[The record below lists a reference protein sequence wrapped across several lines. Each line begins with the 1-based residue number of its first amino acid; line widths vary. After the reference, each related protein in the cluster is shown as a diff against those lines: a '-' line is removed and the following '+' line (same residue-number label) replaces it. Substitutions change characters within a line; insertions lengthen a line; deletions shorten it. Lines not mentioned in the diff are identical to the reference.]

1 MWQLRPTPREP
12 VESGQGHPER
22 DGAFPYETRVHVDD
36 PTSRERLAK
45 AIAAQLA
52 SLSPEPRPVTVVCV
66 GSDRSTG
73 DALGPLVGT
82 RLARTAGAGL
92 TVYGTLE
99 HPVHAANL
107 SERLAAMRRHGH
119 DDLVVAIDACLGKA
133 ENVGT
138 ISVKPGP
145 LRPGSGVNKTLPPV
159 GAFHV
164 VGVVNVGG
172 FMEYFVLQ
180 NTRLSLVMR
189 LADLIADSLV
199 ESVTK
204 HWPAMAALV
213 AVSRER

>member
-1 MWQLRPTPREP
+1 MWQLRSKTWGPAQ
-12 VESGQGHPER
+12 SGH
-22 DGAFPYETRVHVDD
+22 DGPGAYARPCETRVHIDD
-36 PTSRERLAK
+36 PQSRESLAK
-45 AIAAQLA
+45 AIAAHLA
-52 SLSPEPRPVTVVCV
+52 SFSPAPRPITVVCV

-82 RLARTAGAGL
+82 RLSRAAPPGV

-99 HPVHAANL
+99 SPVHAANL
-107 SERLAAMRRHGH
+107 AERLTALRLESQGEPVIA
-119 DDLVVAIDACLGKA
+119 VDACLGKA

-145 LRPGSGVNKTLPPV
+145 LKPGSGVNKTLPPV
-159 GAFHV
+159 GAFHI

-180 NTRLSLVMR
+180 NTRLNLVMR

-199 ESVTK
+199 DSVTK
-204 HWPAMAALV
+204 HWRAIGAQVAAT
-213 AVSRER
+213 REH